1 MAKTVVNLTDSILS
15 FKDKVNAVSDDIG
28 DISNLSTTGADSDLV
43 QSINTNATNIA
54 TNLASINGNNTDITA
69 IQNRANADS
78 DKLSVLDS
86 DVGSRASLTATIG
99 PNYSIVGAINSLK
112 TSVTA
117 VEIIAA

>member
-86 DVGSRASLTATIG
+86 DVGLRASLTA
-99 PNYSIVGAINSLK
+99 SLLL
-112 TSVTA
+112 
-117 VEIIAA
+117 